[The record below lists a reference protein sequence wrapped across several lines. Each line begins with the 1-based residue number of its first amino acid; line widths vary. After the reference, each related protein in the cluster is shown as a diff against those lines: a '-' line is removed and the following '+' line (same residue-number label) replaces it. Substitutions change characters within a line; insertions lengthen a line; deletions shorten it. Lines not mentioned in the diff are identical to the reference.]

1 MEDYFEFRNKS
12 AHMRFALRRKSR
24 WEREDVVRYNFIF
37 ENVDDLAVLLSM
49 NADESVTLDDETMPF
64 SQFREEYL
72 SKANRI
78 YVDKETEF
86 MDMFASADVPNT
98 LEKLAKRK

>member
-1 MEDYFEFRNKS
+1 MTLQS
-12 AHMRFALRRKSR
+12 S
-24 WEREDVVRYNFIF
+24 
-37 ENVDDLAVLLSM
+37 LSM
-49 NADESVTLDDETMPF
+49 NAGESVTLDDETMPF

-98 LEKLAKRK
+98 LEKLAKESSFLETNYSTTKNFSS